1 MKTPYFKFK
10 QGGYTLCY
18 KQLYNHYMND
28 QKNKKLHLELLYNPN
43 KLFLEDIYQK
53 KRNFDLQKENM
64 NITKDLFDG
73 NKIDIDI
80 QKYLNYNSKN
90 KIKIKTQN
98 TNKLSQFLL
107 FKSKTNFNFLKNKKR
122 HKNLYKNIISSNK
135 KKKQKLL
142 FPKIFMEKKLKNKKS
157 FKKRSLTINT
167 NNFNEK
173 NKKYEIKI
181 PITNKKINELHINSN
196 NYYTNNDLKI
206 FKDYKSNYLTKMNSL
221 ITENKKISKSLSG
234 FIKNNLEII

>member
-1 MKTPYFKFK
+1 
-10 QGGYTLCY
+10 
-18 KQLYNHYMND
+18 
-28 QKNKKLHLELLYNPN
+28 
-43 KLFLEDIYQK
+43 
-53 KRNFDLQKENM
+53 M

-107 FKSKTNFNFLKNKKR
+107 FKSKTNFNFLNNKKI
-122 HKNLYKNIISSNK
+122 HKNFSQNIISSNNIK
-135 KKKQKLL
+135 NQKLL

-167 NNFNEK
+167 NNFNER
-173 NKKYEIKI
+173 N
-181 PITNKKINELHINSN
+181 NKKINELHINSN

-206 FKDYKSNYLTKMNSL
+206 FKDYKSNYLTKVNSL

>member
-1 MKTPYFKFK
+1 
-10 QGGYTLCY
+10 
-18 KQLYNHYMND
+18 
-28 QKNKKLHLELLYNPN
+28 
-43 KLFLEDIYQK
+43 
-53 KRNFDLQKENM
+53 M

-107 FKSKTNFNFLKNKKR
+107 FKSKTNFNFLKNKKI
-122 HKNLYKNIISSNK
+122 HKNFSQNIISSNNIK
-135 KKKQKLL
+135 NQKLL

-167 NNFNEK
+167 NNFIER
-173 NKKYEIKI
+173 NKKYEIK
-181 PITNKKINELHINSN
+181 KINEL
-196 NYYTNNDLKI
+196 
-206 FKDYKSNYLTKMNSL
+206 NSL

>member
-10 QGGYTLCY
+10 QGEYTLCF
-18 KQLYNHYMND
+18 KQLYNDYMND
-28 QKNKKLHLELLYNPN
+28 QKNKKLHLELVYNPN

-107 FKSKTNFNFLKNKKR
+107 FKSKTNFNFLKNKKI
-122 HKNLYKNIISSNK
+122 HKNFSQNIISSNNIK
-135 KKKQKLL
+135 NQKLL

-167 NNFNEK
+167 NNFIER
-173 NKKYEIKI
+173 NKKYEI
-181 PITNKKINELHINSN
+181 KKINELHINSN

-206 FKDYKSNYLTKMNSL
+206 FKDYKSNYLTKLNSL